1 MDRRLLLLV
10 AAVALTGLLPAG
22 REFWYDYFLA
32 PVIADAEGG
41 SGARYNIYNTAVYG
55 LLFYLAFIAIE
66 AQLRRLEIRA
76 DSRFLLAATP
86 LMLLGGA
93 ARTLEDA
100 GLFVP
105 PVQYL
110 FISPV
115 IYLVLGGWAYTLL
128 WLGGRFRDASAAPL
142 PAGLALLA
150 ASIGGYGAW

>member
-1 MDRRLLLLV
+1 MDRRLLLL
-10 AAVALTGLLPAG
+10 AAAGALTGLLPAG
-22 REFWYDYFLA
+22 REFWYDYFLV
-32 PVIADAEGG
+32 PVVADAEGG

-115 IYLVLGGWAYTLL
+115 IYLV
-128 WLGGRFRDASAAPL
+128 
-142 PAGLALLA
+142 
-150 ASIGGYGAW
+150 